1 MTAPCI
7 RPFSIAYNTRDIL
20 GSYSSAKSAAKG
32 RDRQLYIVGRETET
46 GNPLDRLIAYRK
58 ERQIAPGFQEAQIER
73 LAGDNFN
80 EKQFRQQSLA
90 LMQEQI
96 SGVRDMSRKLEER
109 TSHRLPVNPAITS
122 AERAGR
128 VTLGSLPET
137 PLLDLMAQARQARR
151 SREQAG
157 GAIPGGWRSELG
169 IPAEI
174 GALEAP
180 EYLMGMG
187 SFIGSGGGEAPS
199 TFAQPISLEPNDPY
213 LGGMFTTLSSPL
225 AQLQPNAEIGDL
237 RGRSIDLTVPS
248 IQQSGTLQLAPE
260 APVVRGRGRPRR
272 AVAPMSEVEAEMEQ
286 RRSEGGEGGEG
297 GEEQPRSRG
306 RPKGSRRSVEG
317 GQGGQSDIRTFVLDE
332 EQLAELYSSGGLS
345 ASGAQSASG
354 DPGYSDIRAIRDSNL
369 SDEEKVKRALQA
381 RPLTMDEMATPDMN
395 LDMMDEYGSY
405 LLRYPDG
412 TFKKFLKIRKQDVS
426 QASRAPGGG
435 RVGGGFG
442 GLH

>member
-46 GNPLDRLIAYRK
+46 GNPLDKLIAYRK

-90 LMQEQI
+90 LMEQQV

-109 TSHRLPVNPAITS
+109 TAHRLPVNPAITS

-128 VTLGSLPET
+128 ATLGSLPET

-157 GAIPGGWRSELG
+157 GAFPGGWRGELG

-174 GALEAP
+174 GAMEAP
-180 EYLMGMG
+180 GYLMGMG

-213 LGGMFTTLSSPL
+213 LGGMFTTLASPL

-286 RRSEGGEGGEG
+286 RRSVEGGEG
-297 GEEQPRSRG
+297 GEEQPRGRG
-306 RPKGSRRSVEG
+306 RPKGSRRSVEPEG

-332 EQLAELYSSGGLS
+332 EQLAELYSRGGLG
-345 ASGAQSASG
+345 ASSASG

-381 RPLTMDEMATPDMN
+381 RPITMEEMAHPDMN
-395 LDMMDEYGSY
+395 LDMMDEYGNY

-412 TFKKFLKIRKQDVS
+412 TFKQFLKMRKQDVS

-435 RVGGGFG
+435 RAGGGFG
-442 GLH
+442 GLY